1 MVTVSNAFKAALQ
14 AGAPQRWAFVWSSNN
29 AILTNE
35 DISVED
41 GVNYDETFCSETDLT
56 VGLTPS
62 SHMSFTL
69 LNDQNQLLNFP
80 FGKFTASLGVRLSVA
95 ENSSARTNHPTV
107 TISGTTM
114 TVSGN
119 GKLETYELCPFG
131 TFFAERP
138 DIIRKT
144 MITVDAYDCMTLF
157 DRDMPSATALGITY
171 PVTAGNLL
179 QAMCNYLTTAT
190 GTTVA
195 MSSYTFTNSTVTLSK
210 APKSFSTA
218 SMRDVLGQI
227 AELACSIARFDRT
240 GTLKF
245 LWLNRVN
252 ASYDEHK
259 YTEFEYTEYATT
271 SVNKLSVRNGD
282 QTQESVIGTGDSPY
296 MIQDNPFLN
305 QA

>member
-1 MVTVSNAFKAALQ
+1 MVQVSNAFLAALQ
-14 AGAPQRWAFVWSSNN
+14 AGAPQRWAFIW
-29 AILTNE
+29 ADGTILTNE

-41 GVNYDETFCSETDLT
+41 GVSYDETFCTETDLT

-62 SHMSFTL
+62 SHMSFVL
-69 LNDQNQLLNFP
+69 LNDKYQLQN
-80 FGKFTASLGVRLSVA
+80 FGFGRFTAKLGVRLSVTDD
-95 ENSSARTNHPTV
+95 SSTPTDHPTV
-107 TISGTTM
+107 TVNGNTM

-119 GKLETYELCPFG
+119 GKLETYELAPFG
-131 TFFAERP
+131 TFYADRP

-144 MITVDAYDCMTLF
+144 LITVDAYDNMMLF
-157 DRDMPSATALGITY
+157 DRDMPSSTTLNITY
-171 PVTAGNLL
+171 PITAGNLL
-179 QAMCNYLTTAT
+179 QAMCAYLTAQT
-190 GTTVA
+190 GVTIG

-227 AELACSIARFDRT
+227 AELACSIARFNRE
-240 GTLKF
+240 GVLSF
-245 LWLNRVN
+245 VWLNRVTK
-252 ASYDEHK
+252 SFDEHN

-271 SVNKLSVRNGD
+271 PVNKLSVRNGD
-282 QTQESVIGTGDSPY
+282 QTQETVVGSGDSPY